1 MILNDENIVQGNI
14 YLTPPADGLISDED
28 SGDENDGVFD
38 NLSSNQL
45 RAPVEV
51 VTTSI
56 TGEVQRH
63 GCEDGDSEGSS
74 AAEDDRSSDED
85 ENEASVQEPL
95 PKKRSVSVKRT
106 HQWKT
111 ADLPDGLDTQRK
123 WPQVQPPRFL
133 REHRTPTELFEMFFD
148 DEVVQHILTCT
159 VQYATRDHGKHGFDI
174 DTDEL
179 KVFFAI
185 LLISG
190 YVILPRRTMYWEKS
204 SDSHN
209 EAISAAMGRNRF
221 DDIMRFL
228 HLCDNSNL
236 DSKDRFAKIRPLYTL
251 LNERCLLFYPF
262 DRDIS
267 IDETMVPYFGRH
279 PGKQFIR
286 SKPVRFGFK
295 LWNMCTSGG
304 YAIQFE
310 PYAGGKEKSSD
321 RVDFGLG
328 GSVVLDL
335 LSEMPKLLPYNVA
348 FDNFFT
354 SIELVEHLGRMG
366 IAATGTIRLNRLRDC
381 PLKKKNILKNAN
393 RGTSKCVLDTS
404 SDVVVVAWQD
414 NKTVLLASNAI
425 GVKPTGSVE
434 RWCRKR
440 GERITVSQPNIV
452 RIYNNTM
459 GGVDRADQNV
469 SAYRVSMRTKK
480 WWWPLFAQSMD
491 LMMQNAWLLYRKTPS
506 YQVISLTNFLCSLLL
521 QYT

>member
-1 MILNDENIVQGNI
+1 MILEDENIVQGNI
-14 YLTPPADGLISDED
+14 YLTPPADGRISDED

-51 VTTSI
+51 VTTST

-63 GCEDGDSEGSS
+63 ACEIDDSGDSDTD
-74 AAEDDRSSDED
+74 EDDRSSDEG
-85 ENEASVQEPL
+85 EAVVNEPPA
-95 PKKRSVSVKRT
+95 KKRSVSAKRSR
-106 HQWKT
+106 QWKI
-111 ADLPDGLDTQRK
+111 ADVPEGRDTRKNWPD
-123 WPQVQPPRFL
+123 VQPPRFL

-148 DEVVQHILTCT
+148 DEVVQHIMACT
-159 VQYATRDHGKHGFDI
+159 VQYATRDKGEHGFDI
-174 DTDEL
+174 DIHEF
-179 KVFFAI
+179 KVFLAI

-190 YVILPRRTMYWEKS
+190 YVILPRRTMYWERS
-204 SDSHN
+204 SDCQN
-209 EAISAAMGRNRF
+209 EAISSAMGRNKF

-228 HLCDNSNL
+228 HLCDNNNL
-236 DSKDRFAKIRPLYTL
+236 DGKDRFAKIRPLYTM
-251 LNERCLLFYPF
+251 LNERCRIFYPF

-279 PGKQFIR
+279 PRKQFIR

-321 RVDFGLG
+321 RADFGSG
-328 GSVVLDL
+328 GSVMLDL
-335 LSEMPKLLPYNVA
+335 LSEMPQSLPYNVA

-354 SIELVEHLGRMG
+354 SIELLEHLGHMG

-381 PLKKKNILKNAN
+381 PLKKKNILSKAS

-404 SDVVVVAWQD
+404 SDVAVVAWLD
-414 NKTVLLASNAI
+414 NKTVLLASNAV
-425 GVKPTGSVE
+425 GVNPTGSVE

-440 GERITVSQPNIV
+440 GETINVSQPNIV
-452 RIYNNTM
+452 RFTITQWVESTVQTKM
-459 GGVDRADQNV
+459 
-469 SAYRVSMRTKK
+469 YR
-480 WWWPLFAQSMD
+480 PIAF
-491 LMMQNAWLLYRKTPS
+491 P
-506 YQVISLTNFLCSLLL
+506 
-521 QYT
+521 